1 MTEQH
6 PFFPQMEYAFTIAIK
21 LSGPPVRVQPS
32 VTGQNRAIIHITEG
46 TITGPMLQGR
56 VVPMSG
62 ADWAQIRPDGTLDFD
77 ARYTLE
83 LDDGTPVYMQNRGFR
98 WGSPE
103 VMAAQARREPVPFDA
118 YYMRVTP
125 RFEVAA
131 GPHEWLAKHVFVG
144 VAEKLPE
151 GNAIHYFV
159 VR

>member
-1 MTEQH
+1 MTDPH
-6 PFFPQMEYAFTIAIK
+6 PFFPKLEYAFT
-21 LSGPPVRVQPS
+21 

-125 RFEVAA
+125 RFEVAV